1 MDEGGESFPQDIQDA
16 VSFVAHKSSD
26 EMLEFWQQA
35 IGELAERAYGRM
47 PQLVQ
52 ARSVLTSEECATK
65 GKLHLPFLA
74 DLMKQHGMG
83 GEDWLL

>member
-35 IGELAERAYGRM
+35 IGELAERA
-47 PQLVQ
+47 
-52 ARSVLTSEECATK
+52 
-65 GKLHLPFLA
+65 
-74 DLMKQHGMG
+74 
-83 GEDWLL
+83 